1 MTDDDAALQIPDD
14 RHDQP
19 KVLVVEDDADIRK
32 ILELFLSEKGFHV
45 KAAESGARAL
55 DMLGEE
61 PVELI
66 LSDVRMPGMTGLE
79 LLRVV
84 RERDPEIQLVLMSAY
99 SCVKDAVQAIQ
110 LGAADYVEKPIDFR
124 RLERVLQTVL
134 EKRQLRHRT
143 RILEQQLQGC
153 VTFEGMVARSRQM
166 LEIFAFIERLARYPT
181 TALVTGESGTGK
193 ELVARALH
201 GLSPRRDRPYVT
213 CNCTTLAPTLL
224 ESELFGHVRGAFTG
238 ADRDRKGLFEAAH
251 GGSIFLDE
259 IGELPLGVQVKLL
272 RVLEN
277 REIKRIGSPEPI
289 HIDIRVIAATNRDL
303 PRAVAAGTFREDLF
317 FRLHVIPLTLPPLRE
332 RREDIPRLAEFSV
345 HKHSL
350 KLKQLGMRLAPEA
363 LECLQLYD
371 WPGNVRELENV
382 IERAV
387 VLSSGMLIQPEDLA
401 LPAPENSQP
410 LAGAARHQIRLE
422 AVEQESLAV
431 ETEQNKTVSRPVS
444 WTGERDA
451 AILRGMETHEPRR
464 PRVGREPP
472 LNAWLRLATTRL
484 AEAERERLWAIVAAH
499 DAGLSIRQIAAA
511 TGLSRSRIHQLLQ
524 DDDARESPAWLTH
537 WGDRDLPADGQPH
550 TDHPAFYSDP
560 IK

>member
-1 MTDDDAALQIPDD
+1 MMDDEAALQIPDD

-32 ILELFLSEKGFHV
+32 ILELFLTEKGFHV

-55 DMLGEE
+55 DMLGEA
-61 PVELI
+61 PVDLI

-84 RERDPEIQLVLMSAY
+84 KERDPEIQLVLMSAY

-134 EKRQLRHRT
+134 EKRELRHRT

-153 VTFEGMVARSRQM
+153 VTFEGMVARSQQM
-166 LEIFAFIERLARYPT
+166 LELFAFIERLARYPT

-201 GLSPRRDRPYVT
+201 DLSPRRDRSFVT

-289 HIDIRVIAATNRDL
+289 RIDIRVIAATNRDL
-303 PRAVAAGTFREDLF
+303 SDMVRQGTFRDDLF
-317 FRLHVIPLTLPPLRE
+317 YRLNVGAVHLPPLRQ
-332 RREDIPRLAEFSV
+332 RVEDIDPLVQHFIGIFNQRLGRTIAGVSPPV
-345 HKHSL
+345 
-350 KLKQLGMRLAPEA
+350 LAIFQRYP
-363 LECLQLYD
+363 
-371 WPGNVRELENV
+371 WPGNVRELANV
-382 IERAV
+382 IERATV
-387 VLSSGMLIQPEDLA
+387 VSKGSVLLPEHLAPHLFETRSAQAGNGTELPELSLEAAERDQILRALQASGGKRIE
-401 LPAPENSQP
+401 
-410 LAGAARHQIRLE
+410 AARL
-422 AVEQESLAV
+422 L
-431 ETEQNKTVSRPVS
+431 
-444 WTGERDA
+444 
-451 AILRGMETHEPRR
+451 
-464 PRVGREPP
+464 
-472 LNAWLRLATTRL
+472 
-484 AEAERERLWAIVAAH
+484 
-499 DAGLSIRQIAAA
+499 
-511 TGLSRSRIHQLLQ
+511 GLSRRTLYRKLDRYRI
-524 DDDARESPAWLTH
+524 S
-537 WGDRDLPADGQPH
+537 
-550 TDHPAFYSDP
+550 
-560 IK
+560 